1 MMPGGQELNH
11 FPETVRDF
19 SEQTASRLE
28 REAQRYAGQS
38 VDRPIAVSGGRLVEQ
53 VGTLQIYEWN
63 LPAGTI
69 LAPDIPVTVIPP
81 DEGEST
87 EGFVLAQ
94 DSEQV
99 LVQTFDPL
107 GDTPSIATLVPDAA
121 GFLSLAAERH
131 GDMAKMGE
139 RYTLGPAERLLP
151 LFETA
156 ERGDSS
162 AIQVLSST
170 SVLTMF
176 WQEDAAARRQKLAT
190 TALELIRGNKRILL
204 ISPDHHSA
212 DLLTGLVAR
221 AMKGAGLSFRSWLT
235 RYEMALAKDAGGM
248 ALQELGFEAQM
259 HQFYAKSRAD
269 KASLRRKYERFR
281 ELTPLLSYKAQKQ
294 RDLDEVRLLEW
305 RLLTQLSELQGKIKE
320 IETTLADYEKIPL
333 WKRLTMQAVGKN
345 VETLREYRQIHEGQI
360 DGLRRELDVAKSRI
374 DELVPEAAVPKDMKP
389 EFQELKEEIQRLGGT
404 RKIRELLAAEEDTN
418 RQAFVQNR
426 RLLITTAGRVLTDPL
441 FKRVRFDVL
450 IVDEA
455 PRVPSSFLVA
465 AAGIARERIILSGDV
480 REIRSDGPWSRAHA
494 LWPAL
499 NSVS

>member
-1 MMPGGQELNH
+1 MATGQELH
-11 FPETVRDF
+11 QFPETVRDF
-19 SEQTASRLE
+19 SEQMASRLE
-28 REAQRYAGQS
+28 REVEAHTGQS
-38 VDRPIAVSGGRLVEQ
+38 VDRPIAVSGGRLVQQ
-53 VGTLQIYEWN
+53 VGTLQIYEWSV
-63 LPAGTI
+63 PAGTV
-69 LAPDIPVTVIPP
+69 LMPDIPVTVIPS

-94 DSEQV
+94 NGEQV

-107 GDTPSIATLVPDAA
+107 GDAPAIATLVPDAA

-131 GDMAKMGE
+131 ADMAKRGE

-151 LFETA
+151 LFEMA
-156 ERGDSS
+156 EKGDPS
-162 AIQVLSST
+162 AIQGIAST
-170 SVLTMF
+170 SVLATF

-190 TALELIRGNKRILL
+190 TSLELIRGNKRILL

-235 RYEMALAKDAGGM
+235 RYEMALVGDAGGM
-248 ALQELGFEAQM
+248 ALPELGFEAQM

-320 IETTLADYEKIPL
+320 IETTLAEYESIPL

-345 VETLREYRQIHEGQI
+345 VESLREYRAIHESQI
-360 DGLRRELDVAKSRI
+360 DGLRRELDVTKGRI

-389 EFQELKEEIQRLGGT
+389 EFQDLKEEIQRLGGT

-426 RLLITTAGRVLTDPL
+426 RLLITAAGRVLTDPL

-455 PRVPSSFLVA
+455 PRVPSCFLVA

-480 REIRSDGPWSRAHA
+480 REIRSDGPWSRTYN
-494 LWPAL
+494 LLPAAD
-499 NSVS
+499 SVS

>member
-1 MMPGGQELNH
+1 MMPGGQERNH

-28 REAQRYAGQS
+28 REAQHYAGQS
-38 VDRPIAVSGGRLVEQ
+38 ADRPIALSGGRLIEQ
-53 VGTLQIYEWN
+53 AGTLHLYEWSV
-63 LPAGTI
+63 PAGTV
-69 LAPDIPVTVIPP
+69 LPPDIPVTVIPA

-94 DSEQV
+94 DGGQV

-107 GDTPSIATLVPDAA
+107 GDTPSIGTLVPDAA

-151 LFETA
+151 LFEMA
-156 ERGDSS
+156 ETGDPS
-162 AIQVLSST
+162 AIQGLSST

-221 AMKGAGLSFRSWLT
+221 VMKGAGLSFRSWLT
-235 RYEMALAKDAGGM
+235 RYEMALARDAAGM
-248 ALQELGFEAQM
+248 ALRELGFEAQM

-320 IETTLADYEKIPL
+320 IEATLADYERIPL

-360 DGLRRELDVAKSRI
+360 DGLRRELDVAKRRI
-374 DELVPEAAVPKDMKP
+374 DELIPEAAVPKDMKP

-426 RLLITTAGRVLTDPL
+426 RLLVTTAGRVLTDPL

-455 PRVPSSFLVA
+455 PRVASCFLVG
-465 AAGIARERIILSGDV
+465 AAGIARERIILSGDA
-480 REIRSDGPWSRAHA
+480 REIRSDGPWSRAQR
-494 LWPAL
+494 LLPAG